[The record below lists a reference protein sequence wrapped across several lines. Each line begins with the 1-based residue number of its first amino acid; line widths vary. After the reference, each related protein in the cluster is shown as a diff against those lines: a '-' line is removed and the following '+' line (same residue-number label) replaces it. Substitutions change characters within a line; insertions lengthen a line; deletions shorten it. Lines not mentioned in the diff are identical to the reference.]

1 MKCCFLVLH
10 YKNFKDTIN
19 CISSIINLYPNEQ
32 IVVVDNGS
40 NDNTGE
46 TLQEKYICN
55 KHIHFIILKVNYG
68 FSKGNNIGYKYIKE
82 NISFDFLI
90 VCNNDI
96 EFKSSNMI
104 KRIEDLFRETNF
116 GVLGPDIYLEKFKEH
131 QNPFGQSVC
140 DVEEITKEI
149 YDYEKEYVR
158 LKKYK
163 YFFKMIYFFENI
175 INRTFF
181 STSINKMNYLLKRK
195 ALKKQH
201 KDMQVHKQQKNVRL
215 HGACLIFSKL
225 LFKNESMLFYP
236 ETDFYGEEDFL
247 LYECMKKEINVIYD
261 PSIMVYHL
269 NSASTFYKTDI
280 YNKKIWSL
288 ENLIKSR
295 EIYIEFVKNENSRQN
310 YYIKK

>member
-10 YKNFKDTIN
+10 YKNIKDTIK
-19 CISSIINLYPNEQ
+19 CISSIVSLYPNEQ

-46 TLQEKYICN
+46 DLQTKYICYEN
-55 KHIHFIILKVNYG
+55 IHFIILKVNYG

-96 EFKSSNMI
+96 EFKSRNMI
-104 KRIEDLFRETNF
+104 KRIEELFWETYF

-131 QNPFGQSVC
+131 QNPFGQGVCSVQ
-140 DVEEITKEI
+140 EINREI
-149 YDYEKEYVR
+149 NDYRKEYER

-163 YFFKMIYFFENI
+163 QIFKTIYFFENR
-175 INRTFF
+175 INKTFL
-181 STSINKMNYLLKRK
+181 STLINKMNYLLKRK

-225 LFKNESMLFYP
+225 LFKEESKLFYP

-247 LYECMKKEINVIYD
+247 LYRCMKKGITALYD

-280 YNKKIWSL
+280 YKKKEWVL
-288 ENLIKSR
+288 ENLINSR
-295 EIYIEFVKNENSRQN
+295 KIYIEFIKNETNE
-310 YYIKK
+310 